1 MDYVESA
8 DLPHGVLPTK
18 KMVIEVMLYLLHPRR
33 VGQSQRS
40 RSDVADMLASVLQE
54 HWIFCNLYTI
64 STKNIKKHIIK
75 LYKDFFQTV

>member
-1 MDYVESA
+1 MRVDYFESA

-18 KMVIEVMLYLLHPRR
+18 MAVIEAMLYHLRPRR
-33 VGQSQRS
+33 ARQSQRS
-40 RSDVADMLASVLQE
+40 RSDAADMLTSVLQE

-75 LYKDFFQTV
+75 LY